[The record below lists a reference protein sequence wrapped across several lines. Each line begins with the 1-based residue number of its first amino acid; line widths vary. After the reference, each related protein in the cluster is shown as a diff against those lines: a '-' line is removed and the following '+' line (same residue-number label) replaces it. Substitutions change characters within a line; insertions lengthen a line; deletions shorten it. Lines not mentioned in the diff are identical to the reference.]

1 MTNTVFTE
9 VRQDFEVEFTTAIKW
24 ALKNYIIGCYSY
36 KKEIIIDGA
45 ENYK

>member
-36 KKEIIIDGA
+36 KKR
-45 ENYK
+45 NHNRLSWKL